1 MPSET
6 PRDMAYLLSHAERQL
21 GDWLAAQLAEEG
33 CSVAEWRV
41 LSFLADGHGHPMS
54 EIADFAM
61 LPAPTLTKLID
72 RMVAG
77 NLLYRRPDD
86 KDRRRVIA
94 YLTERGLSLHEQLA
108 RVVGRGQ
115 ADLLAALGDKGELG
129 RLLSRLSAILAGPAR
144 PGAAV
149 LAGSRLPDT

>member
-6 PRDMAYLLSHAERQL
+6 PWDVAYLLSHAERRL
-21 GDWLAAQLAEEG
+21 GDWLAAQLTEEG
-33 CSVAEWRV
+33 CSIAEWRV

-61 LPAPTLTKLID
+61 LPAPTLTKLVD

-86 KDRRRVIA
+86 KDRRRVIV
-94 YLTERGLSLHEQLA
+94 YLSERGLSLHEQLT

-115 ADLLAALGDKGELG
+115 ADLLAALGDEGELS
-129 RLLSRLSAILAGPAR
+129 RLLSRLSAILADPAR
-144 PGAAV
+144 PGTAV
-149 LAGSRLPDT
+149 LAGPRSPGT

>member
-1 MPSET
+1 V
-6 PRDMAYLLSHAERQL
+6 AYLLSHAERQL
-21 GDWLAAQLAEEG
+21 GGWLAAQLAEEG

-61 LPAPTLTKLID
+61 LPAPTLTKLVD

-94 YLTERGLSLHEQLA
+94 YLSERGLSLYEQLA
-108 RVVGRGQ
+108 RVVYRSQ
-115 ADLLAALGDKGELG
+115 ADLLAALGDEGELS
-129 RLLSRLSAILAGPAR
+129 RLLSRLSAVLAGPVR
-144 PGAAV
+144 PGTAMLV
-149 LAGSRLPDT
+149 GPRWPGFTPGT